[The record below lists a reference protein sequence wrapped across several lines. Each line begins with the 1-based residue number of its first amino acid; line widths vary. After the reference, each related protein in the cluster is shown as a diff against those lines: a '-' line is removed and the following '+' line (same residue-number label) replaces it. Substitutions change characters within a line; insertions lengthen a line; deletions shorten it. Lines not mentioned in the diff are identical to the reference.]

1 MTKRNTI
8 LLLAVFMG
16 TVSMAYSK
24 TIDSPYEIGPWPGF
38 RKAAISYTFD
48 DGCSNQFAIAL
59 PMFDEFGFKM
69 TLFTVTDWIKDKWQ
83 ILKGAAS
90 TGHEIASHTISHPS
104 LDTLSLDRQEIE
116 LKKSQEAIDANIPKS
131 KCLTIAYPNCRVG
144 NVPLCEKYYIAARGC
159 QGFIE
164 KSTPQNFMNISS
176 IICGRLG
183 SIKTAE
189 NFTKRF
195 EDTAASSG
203 WCVLLIHGIDND
215 GGYSPLP
222 SAELKASLEYL
233 KENKNTFWVDT
244 FLNVVRYIR
253 ERDAVTIK
261 ETSKQTDKITL
272 QVTDTL
278 DNAIYN
284 YPLTIRRPLPEN
296 WQSAK
301 ILQKD
306 KEIAASVV
314 ETNNVKYV
322 MFDIVPDSGDV
333 ILSKAN

>member
-1 MTKRNTI
+1 
-8 LLLAVFMG
+8 
-16 TVSMAYSK
+16 MANSK
-24 TIDSPYEIGPWPGF
+24 TIDSPYEVGTWPGF

-69 TLFTVTDWIKDKWQ
+69 TLFTVTGWSKDKWQ
-83 ILKGAAS
+83 ILRAAAS

-116 LKKSQEAIDANIPKS
+116 LKKSQEAIDVNIPKS

-164 KSTPQNFMNISS
+164 KSTPGNFMNISS
-176 IICGRLG
+176 IICGSLG
-183 SIKTAE
+183 SIKSAE
-189 NFTKRF
+189 NFSKRF
-195 EDTAASSG
+195 EDAASSSG
-203 WCVLLIHGIDND
+203 WCVLLIHGLDKD

-222 SAELKASLEYL
+222 SAELRASLDYL
-233 KENKNTFWVDT
+233 KAKKDTYWVDT

-253 ERDAVTIK
+253 ERDNVTIK
-261 ETSKQTDKITL
+261 EASKQSGKITI

-278 DNAIYN
+278 DNAKYN
-284 YPLTIRRPLPEN
+284 YPITIRRPLPEN
-296 WQSAK
+296 WQAAK
-301 ILQKD
+301 VSQKE
-306 KEIAASVV
+306 KEIAASIV
-314 ETNNVKYV
+314 EANNIKYV
-322 MFDIVPDSGDV
+322 MFDAVPDGGDI